1 MDADLE
7 KLQLSVE
14 ALLFAAGH
22 PLSVK
27 EITEALKVP
36 DFRAVQHALRSLG
49 RSYHNRRTAVELS
62 RVGERY
68 TLQVRD
74 EYLEAAR
81 PVTPT
86 ELAPRTLK
94 ALTLVA
100 YHQPI
105 RQSQLVRM
113 LGDGAYEEVQ
123 RLRTLTLL
131 HCEPK
136 GATLELTTTR
146 AFVEQFGLPSS
157 KPEEIRKLL
166 EQRLGVAPAPAP
178 PTEPEAPAPT
188 SGDPAPNVAPSL
200 ETRPAA

>member
-1 MDADLE
+1 MEPEDE

-27 EITEALKVP
+27 EITEALRTEE
-36 DFRAVQHALRSLG
+36 FRAVQKALRLLG
-49 RSYHNRRTAVELS
+49 RSYRNRRTAIELC

-68 TLQVRD
+68 SLQVRD
-74 EYLEAAR
+74 AYLDAAR

-113 LGDGAYEEVQ
+113 LGDCTYEEVQ
-123 RLRTLTLL
+123 RLRSLTLL

-157 KPEEIRKLL
+157 KPEEIRRVL
-166 EQRLGVAPAPAP
+166 EQRLGVPLPSAAPALASSTDAP
-178 PTEPEAPAPT
+178 PGPPARTPTDGLEASPP
-188 SGDPAPNVAPSL
+188 V
-200 ETRPAA
+200 